1 MLRCHFFFAITL
13 THINTALGTRHFT
26 NCTTRLSFAR
36 STTRRSMDRLF
47 DRSSRAI
54 VRARIF
60 EIERAVNQN
69 GVICK
74 VDELHQIYN
83 ICVNHFF
90 FSFFLLD
97 VRPCTIRDKLHSHFQ
112 QRSVTKFF
120 LCVCFSYLYRSYS
133 YMFGLYLKFRL
144 VVFDFIR

>member
-90 FSFFLLD
+90 FFFLSFG
-97 VRPCTIRDKLHSHFQ
+97 CTTVHNSRQITLALLAT
-112 QRSVTKFF
+112 QRYEI
-120 LCVCFSYLYRSYS
+120 LLMCVF
-133 YMFGLYLKFRL
+133 
-144 VVFDFIR
+144 

>member
-90 FSFFLLD
+90 FLSFFWMYD
-97 VRPCTIRDKLHSHFQ
+97 RAQFETNCTRTFSNAALRNSSYVCVLAIYIGHIAIC
-112 QRSVTKFF
+112 SV
-120 LCVCFSYLYRSYS
+120 Y
-133 YMFGLYLKFRL
+133 
-144 VVFDFIR
+144 I